1 MSASLL
7 SNDRPADALLPGA
20 AQLCTATVCGQA
32 GDWFTLRLAD
42 GQEQRALRAPSCLL
56 QPRVGDGVLLCASA
70 PPERAAAARV
80 TALPCQWHVL
90 AVLLRCDADS
100 GTLQLPG
107 GARLQ
112 ADGGT
117 LALQADELRLDGRAR
132 VHARTADLQV
142 DAPRADLRLGRVQA
156 SAQALSAVLGELQ
169 LIGRKLHSRFDW
181 LVQKARNSVRQVD
194 ELDDLRAGRT
204 RWEVEGHAQMH
215 ARQATVL
222 AEGAVKIDGA
232 RIDLG

>member
-1 MSASLL
+1 MSH
-7 SNDRPADALLPGA
+7 RPDEDLQPGA
-20 AQLCTATVCGQA
+20 ARLCTATVSGQA
-32 GDWFTLRLAD
+32 GDWFTVRLVD
-42 GQEQRALRAPSCLL
+42 GQEQRVLRAPSCLL
-56 QPRVGDGVLLCASA
+56 EPRAGDAVLLCGSA
-70 PPERAAAARV
+70 PAERAASARV

-90 AVLLRCDADS
+90 AVLLRSEAGS

-112 ADGGT
+112 AEGGT
-117 LALQADELRLDGRAR
+117 LALQARELRLEGRER

-142 DAPRADLRLGRVQA
+142 DAPRAELRLGRVQA
-156 SAQALSAVLGELQ
+156 SAEALSAVLGELQ

-204 RWEVEGHAQMH
+204 RWEIEGHAQMH
-215 ARQATVL
+215 ARQATLL

>member
-1 MSASLL
+1 MSASPL
-7 SNDRPADALLPGA
+7 NDSPAEALAPGA
-20 AQLCTATVCGQA
+20 AQLCTATVSGQA
-32 GDWFTLRLAD
+32 GDWLLIRLAG

-56 QPRVGDGVLLCASA
+56 QPQVGDGVLLCASA
-70 PPERAAAARV
+70 PAERTASARV

-90 AVLLRCDADS
+90 AVLMRTDPDS

-107 GARLQ
+107 GATLQ
-112 ADGGT
+112 ADAGT
-117 LALQADELRLDGRAR
+117 LALQAREIRLDGRER
-132 VHARTADLQV
+132 VHARTADLQL
-142 DAPRADLRLGRVQA
+142 DAPRAELRLGRVQA
-156 SAQALSAVLGELQ
+156 SAQVLSAVVGEIQ

-204 RWEVEGHAQMH
+204 RWEVEGHAQLH
-215 ARQATVL
+215 AKQATVL